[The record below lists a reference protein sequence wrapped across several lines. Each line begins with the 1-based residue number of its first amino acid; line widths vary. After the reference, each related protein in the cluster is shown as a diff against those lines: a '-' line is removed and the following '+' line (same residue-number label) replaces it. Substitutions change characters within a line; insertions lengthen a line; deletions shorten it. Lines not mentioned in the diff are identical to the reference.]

1 MAAVGRAFTAHT
13 GTPAIPRGRRVVGV
27 AASLG
32 SGVPPS
38 RRRRDRPVRVF
49 LVGRKADDVLATSAF
64 STPPAMDDDDDDDAP
79 STSGRIVLDDAAI
92 LRGFDLDPALGAWI
106 TARFLFIW
114 TAFGYLSVPTL
125 ALLEGVDDVS
135 ALRTP
140 HLALALVVAE
150 IGKLGATSLMLRSEL
165 AGAASAS
172 SAADP
177 WARWRC
183 YPNRASMGAD
193 ALRGVAFGLAA
204 SVAARLTD
212 AAING
217 VNAEADGGAGGG
229 ALALLDTAGDTAGDY
244 SLAVFS
250 LVLSSCAIAPVLEE
264 LFFRGFA
271 LPACERTVGNAWL
284 SVTCTAGLF
293 AAVHFSVKDAPSLF
307 VAGCFFG
314 LAAVDANGR
323 AGVDANRRDGATG
336 VREDGKDGRVVGL
349 AAPTA
354 AHATFNAGVLLEAML
369 RSRG

>member
-1 MAAVGRAFTAHT
+1 M
-13 GTPAIPRGRRVVGV
+13 
-27 AASLG
+27 
-32 SGVPPS
+32 
-38 RRRRDRPVRVF
+38 
-49 LVGRKADDVLATSAF
+49 
-64 STPPAMDDDDDDDAP
+64 DDDDDDAP
-79 STSGRIVLDDAAI
+79 STSGRVVDDAAI
-92 LRGFDLDPALGAWI
+92 LRGFDLDPALSAWI

-114 TAFGYLSVPTL
+114 TVFGYLSVPTL

-135 ALRTP
+135 ALRTS

-150 IGKLGATSLMLRSEL
+150 LGKLGATSLMLRSEL
-165 AGAASAS
+165 AGAPSAS
-172 SAADP
+172 SAASDP
-177 WARWRC
+177 WSRWRR
-183 YPNRASMGAD
+183 YPNRASVAAD
-193 ALRGVAFGLAA
+193 ALRGVAFGSAA
-204 SVAARLTD
+204 SVAARLAD
-212 AAING
+212 AAVDA
-217 VNAEADGGAGGG
+217 VNAEASHAGAPGGG
-229 ALALLDTAGDTAGDY
+229 ALALLDGEVGGSIVVA
-244 SLAVFS
+244 
-250 LVLSSCAIAPVLEE
+250 LVVSSCAIAPVLEE

-314 LAAVDANGR
+314 FAAVDANGR

>member
-1 MAAVGRAFTAHT
+1 MAAVGRAFTAHAA
-13 GTPAIPRGRRVVGV
+13 TPAIPRGRRVVGV

-64 STPPAMDDDDDDDAP
+64 STPPAMDDDDDDDDAP

-150 IGKLGATSLMLRSEL
+150 LGKLGATSLMLRSEL

-183 YPNRASMGAD
+183 YPNRAS
-193 ALRGVAFGLAA
+193 
-204 SVAARLTD
+204 
-212 AAING
+212 I
-217 VNAEADGGAGGG
+217 GGG
-229 ALALLDTAGDTAGDY
+229 
-244 SLAVFS
+244 
-250 LVLSSCAIAPVLEE
+250 CAQRRRVRARRLR
-264 LFFRGFA
+264 RGA
-271 LPACERTVGNAWL
+271 
-284 SVTCTAGLF
+284 
-293 AAVHFSVKDAPSLF
+293 
-307 VAGCFFG
+307 
-314 LAAVDANGR
+314 
-323 AGVDANRRDGATG
+323 
-336 VREDGKDGRVVGL
+336 
-349 AAPTA
+349 
-354 AHATFNAGVLLEAML
+354 
-369 RSRG
+369 SRGRGGQRG

>member
-1 MAAVGRAFTAHT
+1 M
-13 GTPAIPRGRRVVGV
+13 
-27 AASLG
+27 
-32 SGVPPS
+32 
-38 RRRRDRPVRVF
+38 D
-49 LVGRKADDVLATSAF
+49 
-64 STPPAMDDDDDDDAP
+64 DDDDDDDAP

-204 SVAARLTD
+204 SVAARLAD
-212 AAING
+212 ASL
-217 VNAEADGGAGGG
+217 VVS
-229 ALALLDTAGDTAGDY
+229 LLTAGTVDEARLLAGQLDD
-244 SLAVFS
+244 LN
-250 LVLSSCAIAPVLEE
+250 
-264 LFFRGFA
+264 
-271 LPACERTVGNAWL
+271 ERR
-284 SVTCTAGLF
+284 
-293 AAVHFSVKDAPSLF
+293 KD
-307 VAGCFFG
+307 V
-314 LAAVDANGR
+314 
-323 AGVDANRRDGATG
+323 
-336 VREDGKDGRVVGL
+336 
-349 AAPTA
+349 TA
-354 AHATFNAGVLLEAML
+354 AMLEKA
-369 RSRG
+369 

>member
-1 MAAVGRAFTAHT
+1 
-13 GTPAIPRGRRVVGV
+13 
-27 AASLG
+27 
-32 SGVPPS
+32 
-38 RRRRDRPVRVF
+38 
-49 LVGRKADDVLATSAF
+49 
-64 STPPAMDDDDDDDAP
+64 MDDDDDDDAP
-79 STSGRIVLDDAAI
+79 STSGRVVDDAAI
-92 LRGFDLDPALGAWI
+92 LRGFDLDPALSAWI

-114 TAFGYLSVPTL
+114 TVSGYLSVPTL

-135 ALRTP
+135 ALRTS

-150 IGKLGATSLMLRSEL
+150 LGKLGATSLMLRSEL
-165 AGAASAS
+165 AGAPSAS
-172 SAADP
+172 SAASDP
-177 WARWRC
+177 WSRWRR
-183 YPNRASMGAD
+183 YPNRASVAAD
-193 ALRGVAFGLAA
+193 ALRGVAFGIAA
-204 SVAARLTD
+204 SVAARLAD

-229 ALALLDTAGDTAGDY
+229 ALALLDTAGGTAGDY
-244 SLAVFS
+244 SLAVFT

-271 LPACERTVGNAWL
+271 LPACERLVGNVWV

-293 AAVHFSVKDAPSLF
+293 AAVHFSVEDAPSLF

-314 LAAVDANGR
+314 ASA
-323 AGVDANRRDGATG
+323 VDANRRDANRRDG
-336 VREDGKDGRVVGL
+336 VGGDGRVVGL